1 MKLDG
6 SILSI
11 WPRRSDP
18 ISKGIWMRQLLLV
31 SLKESRNRQPHKLQ
45 IRHSCKRTTN
55 IMNNMVLNPPTWPM
69 SRNSKKTNWSSRT
82 YYHRK
87 SITVKSSTEIIISIQ
102 ITVHRIQTFTT
113 AKKSIHRLSL
123 CAQAPTLLNIIKL
136 MKKSINLTSC
146 WTQKL
151 KKRLN
156 NNNIW
161 KTWYFK
167 RCIRSQS
174 VVISKQMMGSSR
186 DTTTQLQIRL
196 SCCNI

>member
-1 MKLDG
+1 MKGLII
-6 SILSI
+6 SIFT
-11 WPRRSDP
+11 RHSDP

-69 SRNSKKTNWSSRT
+69 SRNSKKTSWSSRT

-102 ITVHRIQTFTT
+102 ITVQRIQTFTI
-113 AKKSIHRLSL
+113 AKKSIHRHSR

-136 MKKSINLTSC
+136 MKKFINSTSC
-146 WTQKL
+146 WTQKS
-151 KKRLN
+151 KKRSN

-167 RCIRSQS
+167 RCTKSQS
-174 VVISKQMMGSSR
+174 VVILKQMMASSR

-196 SCCNI
+196 CCCNI